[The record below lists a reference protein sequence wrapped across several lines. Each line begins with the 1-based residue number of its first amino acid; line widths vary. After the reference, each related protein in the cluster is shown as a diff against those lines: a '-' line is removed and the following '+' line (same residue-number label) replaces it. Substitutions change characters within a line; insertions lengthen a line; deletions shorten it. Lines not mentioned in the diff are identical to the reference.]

1 VSLKVG
7 LPAGGPACD
16 AAATKLTEF
25 MTSKLGFAFETT
37 GISCQG
43 AGNGTSGRRMSR
55 RLAQSDATYDMV
67 ANLAGPDAD
76 VSLGTAIKPDSPD
89 NVLKDFDK
97 AFPGS
102 SSISSDVGE
111 PSIQLSDCAA
121 PEAQPA
127 ASSCVPVK
135 LTCHAP
141 WLAAHTPGDPNK
153 ARIGNEL
160 LGMAQRSVTAC
171 TIRNRAARTSAP
183 RWDYWSG
190 SAGR

>member
-16 AAATKLTEF
+16 AAAKTLTDF
-25 MTSKLGFAFETT
+25 MTSTLGFAFETT

-55 RLAQSDATYDMV
+55 RLAQSGTAYDMV

-76 VSLGTAIKPDSPD
+76 VSLGTALKPDSPN
-89 NVLKDFDK
+89 NVLKDFGK

-121 PEAQPA
+121 PVAQPV
-127 ASSCVPVK
+127 ASSCVFFK

-141 WLAAHTPGDPNK
+141 WSAACTPGDPNQ
-153 ARIGNEL
+153 ARIGSE
-160 LGMAQRSVTAC
+160 
-171 TIRNRAARTSAP
+171 
-183 RWDYWSG
+183 
-190 SAGR
+190 